1 MPTIRDVASR
11 AKVSTATV
19 SHVMNGTRPVAEATR
34 ARVYAAMKDL
44 QFQPSGFARG
54 LRQQTLKT
62 IGLILGDFS
71 DPFYSQIFQGV
82 EAVAKNH
89 GFAVMIASSDEDP
102 ENEYAGMQ
110 LMIQKGLNGV
120 VIAPCPADDAVRDY
134 IEAVGFPVVLIDRT
148 WPNASVP
155 SVLLHN
161 REAAAMLVNLFV
173 ERGHRRILFVEG
185 RPGLTTTAERR
196 EGYVEAMRSHDLIPL
211 ILPGGSVVQGG
222 HDASAWWLAHQ
233 DAASAVICGNNLM
246 LMGFLEGLKQTT
258 QPARPVVLAGVD
270 NERWSGLVTP
280 GVSVVE
286 QPARAMGEEAARLL
300 IRRIQEGHGVP
311 EITRFAG
318 RLVARDASEGM

>member
-110 LMIQKGLNGV
+110 LMIQKGLNG
-120 VIAPCPADDAVRDY
+120 
-134 IEAVGFPVVLIDRT
+134 
-148 WPNASVP
+148 
-155 SVLLHN
+155 
-161 REAAAMLVNLFV
+161 
-173 ERGHRRILFVEG
+173 
-185 RPGLTTTAERR
+185 
-196 EGYVEAMRSHDLIPL
+196 
-211 ILPGGSVVQGG
+211 
-222 HDASAWWLAHQ
+222 
-233 DAASAVICGNNLM
+233 
-246 LMGFLEGLKQTT
+246 
-258 QPARPVVLAGVD
+258 
-270 NERWSGLVTP
+270 
-280 GVSVVE
+280 
-286 QPARAMGEEAARLL
+286 ARL
-300 IRRIQEGHGVP
+300 RPHE
-311 EITRFAG
+311 
-318 RLVARDASEGM
+318 